1 VLITSHVLSE
11 LEELAD
17 HVLFLSEGRAAWQ
30 GDTESLKRST
40 GASTLER
47 AVARLL
53 GERIAR
59 VAA

>member
-1 VLITSHVLSE
+1 VHFE

-17 HVLFLSEGRAAWQ
+17 HVLFLADGRAAWQ
-30 GDTESLKRST
+30 GDTESLKRRT
-40 GASTLER
+40 GTPTIER

-53 GERIAR
+53 DERLAM